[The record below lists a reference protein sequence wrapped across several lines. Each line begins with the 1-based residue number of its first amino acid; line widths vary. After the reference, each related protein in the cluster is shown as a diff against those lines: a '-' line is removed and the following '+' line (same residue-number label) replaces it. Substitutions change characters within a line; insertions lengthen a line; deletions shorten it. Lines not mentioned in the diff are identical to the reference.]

1 MPTFTIMTLNIG
13 NGLAPPRRLISF
25 LRDSGAHVIGLQ
37 ELALSQADAIASE
50 LIEAYPY
57 QELHP
62 RGIEGKGLL
71 SCYPVTQVSHLRLSR
86 DRPDLRV
93 CVRIEGVSISVVV
106 AHPPPPSFH
115 WKGLRHAEE
124 TRTQVATLA
133 ELTVSSAPAVL
144 LGDFNMTVQHAIY
157 ADLVAAGLV
166 DAFRAAGHGRGNT
179 LPTRIGYVRR
189 VRRSLGWARLIPVL
203 RVDYI
208 WLTPDIAVE
217 DAWVGRD
224 AGSDHLPVIARVT
237 VPRESKPEPA
247 EESAAATD
255 STPPPGHTGR

>member
-1 MPTFTIMTLNIG
+1 MPTLTIATLNIG
-13 NGLAPPRRLISF
+13 NGLAPPRRVISF
-25 LRDSGAHVIGLQ
+25 LRESGADVIGLQ
-37 ELALSQADAIASE
+37 ELASSQADAIASE

-62 RGIEGKGLL
+62 RGIQGKGLL
-71 SCYPVTQVSHLRLSR
+71 SCYPLTQVSHLQLIRE
-86 DRPDLRV
+86 RPDLRASV
-93 CVRIEGVSISVVV
+93 AVEGVSLSVLV

-115 WKGLRHAEE
+115 WKGLRHTEE

-144 LGDFNMTVQHAIY
+144 LGDFNMTVQHAPY

-166 DAFRAAGHGRGNT
+166 DAFHAAGHGRGNT

-208 WLTPDIAVE
+208 WITPDIAVE
-217 DAWVGRD
+217 AAWVGRD
-224 AGSDHLPVIARVT
+224 VGSDHLPVLARVT
-237 VPRESKPEPA
+237 VA
-247 EESAAATD
+247 C
-255 STPPPGHTGR
+255 G